1 MQAFAYKNEWV
12 YASSDSLND
21 NEPMALSQAIMTA
34 LIEDDMSGYELAQSF
49 DSSLGLFWRASHQQ
63 IYQELKKLSEQQLLN
78 KREVSQSGKPN
89 KIVYGLTLLGR
100 EALQEWV
107 YKESKVQEAKD
118 DRESAEARLQ
128 EYEAKLA
135 DAGTRAGEIVDQS
148 KRDAEK
154 ARASIEEKAR
164 DESDKMVERARREIE
179 LAKQSAIKDLYASSS
194 EMATEIASRILQR
207 ELNAQ
212 DHERLIA
219 DSIQELGDLDK
230 N

>member
-12 YASSDSLND
+12 YAIRVHTSGS
-21 NEPMALSQAIMTA
+21 EPMALSQAIMTA

-63 IYQELKKLSEQQLLN
+63 IYQELKKLSENGLLN

-118 DRESAEARLQ
+118 DLLVKLYNLDAGNVSHMITELEGRRESIMQRLYLYERIRRRHYADPESLPIRRQGVYLALLGGIRNGEQYLGWCDEALKQ
-128 EYEAKLA
+128 L
-135 DAGTRAGEIVDQS
+135 
-148 KRDAEK
+148 
-154 ARASIEEKAR
+154 ASI
-164 DESDKMVERARREIE
+164 
-179 LAKQSAIKDLYASSS
+179 
-194 EMATEIASRILQR
+194 
-207 ELNAQ
+207 
-212 DHERLIA
+212 
-219 DSIQELGDLDK
+219 DS

>member
-12 YASSDSLND
+12 YAIRVHTSGS
-21 NEPMALSQAIMTA
+21 EPMALSQAIMTA

-63 IYQELKKLSEQQLLN
+63 IYQELKKLSENGLLN

-118 DRESAEARLQ
+118 DLLVKLYNLDAGNVSHMITELEGRRESIMQRLYLYERIRRRHYADPESLPIRRQGVYLALLGGIRNGEQYLGWCDEALKQ
-128 EYEAKLA
+128 L
-135 DAGTRAGEIVDQS
+135 
-148 KRDAEK
+148 
-154 ARASIEEKAR
+154 ASI
-164 DESDKMVERARREIE
+164 D
-179 LAKQSAIKDLYASSS
+179 AK
-194 EMATEIASRILQR
+194 
-207 ELNAQ
+207 
-212 DHERLIA
+212 
-219 DSIQELGDLDK
+219 
-230 N
+230 

>member
-1 MQAFAYKNEWV
+1 
-12 YASSDSLND
+12 
-21 NEPMALSQAIMTA
+21 MALSQAIMTA

-118 DRESAEARLQ
+118 DLLVKLYNLDASNVSHMITELEGRRENIMQRLYLYERIRRRHYADPDSLPIRRQGVYLALLGGIRNGEQYLQWCDEAL
-128 EYEAKLA
+128 KVLA
-135 DAGTRAGEIVDQS
+135 NVENTT
-148 KRDAEK
+148 
-154 ARASIEEKAR
+154 
-164 DESDKMVERARREIE
+164 DES
-179 LAKQSAIKDLYASSS
+179 
-194 EMATEIASRILQR
+194 
-207 ELNAQ
+207 
-212 DHERLIA
+212 
-219 DSIQELGDLDK
+219 
-230 N
+230 

>member
-12 YASSDSLND
+12 YAVFEHTSGS
-21 NEPMALSQAIMTA
+21 EPMALSQAIMTA

-63 IYQELKKLSEQQLLN
+63 IYQELKKLSEQELLN
-78 KREVSQSGKPN
+78 KREVSQTGKPN

-118 DRESAEARLQ
+118 DLLVKLYNLDASNVSHMITELEGRRESIMQRLYLYERIRRRHYADPDSLPIRRQGVYLALLGGIRNGEQYLGWCDEALKQ
-128 EYEAKLA
+128 L
-135 DAGTRAGEIVDQS
+135 
-148 KRDAEK
+148 
-154 ARASIEEKAR
+154 ASI
-164 DESDKMVERARREIE
+164 
-179 LAKQSAIKDLYASSS
+179 
-194 EMATEIASRILQR
+194 
-207 ELNAQ
+207 
-212 DHERLIA
+212 
-219 DSIQELGDLDK
+219 DS

>member
-1 MQAFAYKNEWV
+1 
-12 YASSDSLND
+12 
-21 NEPMALSQAIMTA
+21 MTG

-63 IYQELKKLSEQQLLN
+63 IYQELKKLSEKGLLN

-118 DRESAEARLQ
+118 DLLVKLYNLDAGNVSHMITELEGRRESIMQRLYLYERIRRRHYADPKSLSIRRQGVYLALLGGIRNGEQYLGWCDEALKQ
-128 EYEAKLA
+128 L
-135 DAGTRAGEIVDQS
+135 
-148 KRDAEK
+148 
-154 ARASIEEKAR
+154 ASI
-164 DESDKMVERARREIE
+164 
-179 LAKQSAIKDLYASSS
+179 
-194 EMATEIASRILQR
+194 
-207 ELNAQ
+207 
-212 DHERLIA
+212 
-219 DSIQELGDLDK
+219 DS

>member
-118 DRESAEARLQ
+118 DLLVKLYNLDASNVSHMITELEGRRENIMQRLYLYERIRRRHYADPDSLPIRRQGVYLALLGGIRNGEQYLGWCDEALKQ
-128 EYEAKLA
+128 L
-135 DAGTRAGEIVDQS
+135 
-148 KRDAEK
+148 
-154 ARASIEEKAR
+154 ASI
-164 DESDKMVERARREIE
+164 DSD
-179 LAKQSAIKDLYASSS
+179 
-194 EMATEIASRILQR
+194 
-207 ELNAQ
+207 
-212 DHERLIA
+212 
-219 DSIQELGDLDK
+219 
-230 N
+230 

>member
-12 YASSDSLND
+12 YATRVHRSGS
-21 NEPMALSQAIMTA
+21 EPMALSQAIMTA

-63 IYQELKKLSEQQLLN
+63 IYQELKKLSEKGLLN

-118 DRESAEARLQ
+118 DLLVKLYNLDAGNVSHMIAELEGRRESIMQRLYLYERIRRRHYADPESLPIRRQGVYLALLGGIRNGEQYLGWCDEALKQ
-128 EYEAKLA
+128 L
-135 DAGTRAGEIVDQS
+135 
-148 KRDAEK
+148 
-154 ARASIEEKAR
+154 ASI
-164 DESDKMVERARREIE
+164 
-179 LAKQSAIKDLYASSS
+179 
-194 EMATEIASRILQR
+194 
-207 ELNAQ
+207 
-212 DHERLIA
+212 
-219 DSIQELGDLDK
+219 DS

>member
-118 DRESAEARLQ
+118 DLLVKLYNQDASNVSHMITELEGRRENIMQRLYLYERIRRRHYADPDSLPIRRQGVYLALLGGIRNGEQYLGWCDEALKQ
-128 EYEAKLA
+128 L
-135 DAGTRAGEIVDQS
+135 
-148 KRDAEK
+148 
-154 ARASIEEKAR
+154 ASI
-164 DESDKMVERARREIE
+164 DSD
-179 LAKQSAIKDLYASSS
+179 
-194 EMATEIASRILQR
+194 
-207 ELNAQ
+207 
-212 DHERLIA
+212 
-219 DSIQELGDLDK
+219 
-230 N
+230 